1 MLDEKVVV
9 ELIEKLRA
17 LFEKDAN
24 GAADV
29 LDVLRASYLEDKG
42 EPVEEIAKTICEI
55 LEPERIGGINWLA
68 CRGCQARLNTEEDR
82 ERGLCDRCLVS

>member
-17 LFEKDAN
+17 LFENDAN

-55 LEPERIGGINWLA
+55 LEPERIGGIKWLN
-68 CRGCQARLNTEEDR
+68 CRGCPARLMTGEER
-82 ERGLCDRCLVS
+82 ERGLCVTCLTT